1 MGFISSFLGK
11 LRKDKTNNLPVEY
24 KLVLDFNK
32 DFSDLLKKD
41 KFLARSDYKHLIEQ
55 YKDVYVFFNS
65 CQNAKTLQYYCK
77 QNKVDEKTIDYFLHS
92 YKDVEN
98 LQIGST
104 IINEHKVNILGE

>member
-1 MGFISSFLGK
+1 MGFISSFWGK

-55 YKDVYVFFNS
+55 
-65 CQNAKTLQYYCK
+65 
-77 QNKVDEKTIDYFLHS
+77 
-92 YKDVEN
+92 
-98 LQIGST
+98 
-104 IINEHKVNILGE
+104 

>member
-55 YKDVYVFFNS
+55 YKDVYVFLTVV
-65 CQNAKTLQYYCK
+65 KTQKHC
-77 QNKVDEKTIDYFLHS
+77 
-92 YKDVEN
+92 
-98 LQIGST
+98 ST
-104 IINEHKVNILGE
+104 IVNKTK